1 MQLTRVSA
9 LVLLAVVA
17 GCSFAPIDG
26 GVQNVCGGTDEC
38 TGSATCD
45 MDRGL
50 CVSNAVESLEL
61 ALELIPATD
70 PGTDRPNFI
79 TAPFEV
85 TGPATRDLQIP
96 SWVEVSGQVRRGDQ
110 RVAADLIF
118 TRPGLPGRPVVRVRT
133 TTLNEPLVA
142 DGNESDY
149 VVRLEPGQLYD
160 VEVKPRADTMPGSD
174 TPWLRALP
182 PMRFIGVV
190 QTPEAEGAT
199 TIRWRA
205 MFPFPD
211 TLDRV
216 CETGVLSGCSL
227 NGAVVSMVDGEPF
240 GQAGLQVRAVAPDGS
255 TVSSTAL
262 TEEDGGFLLKV
273 SPNTESYILRVTG
286 GADRPLFPVVDA
298 DPAFLSADLRIR
310 VPEPRVI
317 RYIGRVEGP
326 GNRGVASA
334 TLAFESSDIGDDGD
348 GVQGSFRSTVTA
360 DDEGAFDV
368 ELLAGTY
375 DVVITP
381 ADLDLAVSTETV
393 GIVPPT
399 SGDTLR
405 GQLFALPRRARLGG
419 SVTAPDMREMPG
431 VAIEA
436 VAADAPMTIV
446 PEARHNRS
454 SEALTF
460 ETGQFDLPLDVGA
473 YDLFLRPPASSGF
486 AWVVAPELV
495 VGSVDSTLVAR
506 YQVDA
511 PVPLAG
517 DVTGPEGAAVVGG
530 EVRAYAMDD
539 GRFVEVGRARVDEL
553 GHYEMLLPPRF
564 MRP

>member
-1 MQLTRVSA
+1 M
-9 LVLLAVVA
+9 
-17 GCSFAPIDG
+17 
-26 GVQNVCGGTDEC
+26 
-38 TGSATCD
+38 
-45 MDRGL
+45 
-50 CVSNAVESLEL
+50 
-61 ALELIPATD
+61 
-70 PGTDRPNFI
+70 
-79 TAPFEV
+79 
-85 TGPATRDLQIP
+85 
-96 SWVEVSGQVRRGDQ
+96 
-110 RVAADLIF
+110 
-118 TRPGLPGRPVVRVRT
+118 
-133 TTLNEPLVA
+133 
-142 DGNESDY
+142 
-149 VVRLEPGQLYD
+149 RLEPGQLYD
-160 VEVKPRADTMPGSD
+160 VEVKPRADTMPGTD

-199 TIRWRA
+199 IIRWRA
-205 MFPFPD
+205 MFPFPE
-211 TLDRV
+211 TLERP
-216 CETGVLSGCSL
+216 CEADVLSGCSL
-227 NGAVVSMVDGEPF
+227 RGAVVIMEDGEAV
-240 GQAGLQVRAVAPDGS
+240 GQTGLQVRAVGPDGN

-262 TEEDGGFLLKV
+262 TDEEGSFVLKV
-273 SPNTESYILRVTG
+273 SPNTESFILRVTS
-286 GADRPLFPVVDA
+286 GADRLLFPVVDA
-298 DPAFLSADLRIR
+298 DPAYLSADLRIR

-326 GNRGVASA
+326 ANRGVASA
-334 TLAFESSDIGDDGD
+334 TLTFNSSDIGDDGD
-348 GVQGSFRSTVTA
+348 GVQGSFRTTVTA

-375 DVVITP
+375 EVVITP
-381 ADLDLAVSTETV
+381 SDLDLAVSTETV
-393 GIVPPT
+393 GIVPPA

-436 VAADAPMTIV
+436 VASGAPATVV
-446 PEARHNRS
+446 PEAHHNRS

-473 YDLFLRPPASSGF
+473 YDLFLRPPANSGF

-495 VGSVDSTLVAR
+495 VGRVDSTLVAR

-517 DVTGPEGAAVVGG
+517 DVTGPEGSSVAGG
-530 EVRAYAMDD
+530 EVRAYALDE
-539 GRFVEVGRARVDEL
+539 GRFVEVGRARVDEF

-564 MRP
+564 MR